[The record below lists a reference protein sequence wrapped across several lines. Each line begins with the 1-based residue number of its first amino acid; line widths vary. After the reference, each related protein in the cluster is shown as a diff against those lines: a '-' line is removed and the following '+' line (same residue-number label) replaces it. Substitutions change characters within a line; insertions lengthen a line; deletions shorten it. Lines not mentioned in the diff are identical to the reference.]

1 MMQRVVD
8 CYNNTNKTKLNPK
21 AVLFDMDGVLFN
33 SMPYHARA
41 WYETMQ
47 QYGLD
52 FTEYDAYLN
61 EGRTGEST
69 INAFFPQKYNRKATA
84 EEVEKIYQIKS
95 EIFNRIANIQPIPH
109 IYDFLLKVKAAGL
122 MIFLVTG
129 SGQKSLL
136 ETLNKNFPNIFHPDR
151 MITAYD
157 VKYGKPHPEPYL
169 MALKKGNLSSN
180 EAIVIENAPLGVRS
194 AVAAN
199 IFTIAVNTG
208 ILREE
213 ELLNEGANLVFPSVK
228 ELIDSWIF

>member
-1 MMQRVVD
+1 MQEAIRL
-8 CYNNTNKTKLNPK
+8 YNQTHKTILQPK
-21 AVLFDMDGVLFN
+21 AVLFDMDGVLFD
-33 SMPYHARA
+33 SMPFHAKA

-69 INAFFPQKYNRKATA
+69 INAFFPQKYNREATPD
-84 EEVEKIYQIKS
+84 EIKEIYRIKS
-95 EIFNRIANIQPIPH
+95 EIFNRISDIHPIQG
-109 IYDFLLKVKAAGL
+109 IYEFLKKVKAAGL

-136 ETLNKNFPNIFHPDR
+136 DTLNKNFPDMFRPDR
-151 MITAYD
+151 MVTAFD

-169 MALKKGNLSSN
+169 MALQKGRLSAS

-194 AVAAN
+194 AVTAG
-199 IFTIAVNTG
+199 IFTIGINTG
-208 ILREE
+208 ILRDE
-213 ELLNEGANLVFPSVK
+213 ELYKEGANIVFPSVS
-228 ELIDSWIF
+228 ELMNHWVY

>member
-1 MMQRVVD
+1 MQEAIRL
-8 CYNNTNKTKLNPK
+8 YNQTHKTTLQPK
-21 AVLFDMDGVLFN
+21 AVLFDMDGVLFD
-33 SMPYHARA
+33 SMPFHAKA

-69 INAFFPQKYNRKATA
+69 INAFFPQKYNREATPD
-84 EEVEKIYQIKS
+84 EIKEIYRIKS
-95 EIFNRIANIQPIPH
+95 EIFNRISDIHPIKG
-109 IYDFLLKVKAAGL
+109 IYEFLKKVKEAGL

-136 ETLNKNFPNIFHPDR
+136 DTLNKNFPDMFRQDR
-151 MITAYD
+151 MVTAFD

-169 MALKKGNLSSN
+169 MALQKGHLLAS

-194 AVAAN
+194 AVTAG
-199 IFTIAVNTG
+199 IFTIGINTG
-208 ILREE
+208 IMRDE
-213 ELLNEGANLVFPSVK
+213 ELYNQGANIVFPSIS
-228 ELIDSWIF
+228 ELKDHWV